1 MSPPSRPGRTSR
13 STAACTWAR
22 AAAALVARAL
32 AARSEP
38 FLLKVC
44 IVGAGAIGGFIGTRL
59 ALEGSARV
67 SALARGTT
75 LVALR
80 DHGWRLLEGGAML
93 QAPLALASDD
103 AAELGPQDLVI
114 VALKSPALP
123 SLAPSLTPL
132 FGAGTIVL
140 PAMNGVPWWFGSG
153 IAALGSHPLESV
165 DPGGRIAACIPI
177 RHVVGCVVHASAAVS
192 EPGVSSHR
200 MGRGLIV
207 GEPVGG
213 DSERVRGLAAFLTR
227 AGFDVTRSER
237 IRYDIWYKLW
247 GNM

>member
-22 AAAALVARAL
+22 AAAALAARALVARAL

-114 VALKSPALP
+114 VALKGPALP

-132 FGAGTIVL
+132 FGAGTI
-140 PAMNGVPWWFGSG
+140 
-153 IAALGSHPLESV
+153 
-165 DPGGRIAACIPI
+165 
-177 RHVVGCVVHASAAVS
+177 
-192 EPGVSSHR
+192 
-200 MGRGLIV
+200 
-207 GEPVGG
+207 
-213 DSERVRGLAAFLTR
+213 
-227 AGFDVTRSER
+227 RSEEHTS
-237 IRYDIWYKLW
+237 
-247 GNM
+247 